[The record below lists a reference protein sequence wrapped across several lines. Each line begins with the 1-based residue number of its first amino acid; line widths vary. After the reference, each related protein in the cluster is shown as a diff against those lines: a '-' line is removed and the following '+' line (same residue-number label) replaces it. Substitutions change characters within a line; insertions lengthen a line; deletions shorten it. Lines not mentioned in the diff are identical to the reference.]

1 MASIKDGSRK
11 LSGQDGCCRLLTGIM
26 ATGVVAAVG
35 VLGFG
40 LSQALAS
47 GAIPSQDPEPTTT
60 DTSNSTSSTEPAPEP
75 VPDDPL
81 PTPDPAPSQTVKPDP
96 APRTSQPRTQV
107 RDTPQ
112 TPDTQVAPPS
122 KETLEPLTTQPNYP
136 ARAAEPVQEP
146 RLRQRPAKHPARAAP
161 HKTSAPKAAT
171 AEERTSTRVKA
182 IGGTVTMAAES
193 AYDDAQRTA
202 TAAGLV
208 LAVLAVGVVFVYRVR
223 DRLKR

>member
-1 MASIKDGSRK
+1 MASIEGGSRK
-11 LSGQDGCCRLLTGIM
+11 LSGQDRCCRLLTGIT

-60 DTSNSTSSTEPAPEP
+60 DTSTSTSTTEPAPEP

-112 TPDTQVAPPS
+112 TQDAEVAPPS
-122 KETLEPLTTQPNYP
+122 KETLEPLTTQPYDP

-146 RLRQRPAKHPARAAP
+146 RLRQTPAKHPARVAP
-161 HKTSAPKAAT
+161 HKRSAPKAAT
-171 AEERTSTRVKA
+171 PEDRTPTRVKA

-193 AYDDAQRTA
+193 AYDARRAA

-208 LAVLAVGVVFVYRVR
+208 LAVLAVGVVFVYLVR
-223 DRLKR
+223 DRL

>member
-1 MASIKDGSRK
+1 MASIQGGSRK
-11 LSGQDGCCRLLTGIM
+11 LSGQHRCCRLFAGIT

-35 VLGFG
+35 VLGLG

-47 GAIPSQDPEPTTT
+47 GVIPSQDPEP
-60 DTSNSTSSTEPAPEP
+60 STSTSTTEPAPEP

-81 PTPDPAPSQTVKPDP
+81 PAPDPAPSPTVKPDP

-107 RDTPQ
+107 RYTPQ
-112 TPDTQVAPPS
+112 TQDAEVAPPS
-122 KETLEPLTTQPNYP
+122 KETPEPLTTQPYDP

-208 LAVLAVGVVFVYRVR
+208 LAVLAVGVVFVYRLR